1 MHAASGLLRR
11 SVDLMPALDPDR
23 LGLLPD
29 LGEAL
34 MDVGDFA
41 QAESVLR
48 GAIASAAAIGDHRLR
63 AEAGIGLLLL
73 RLFGDDSVSGADA
86 VREARRAITVF
97 DLVGDQVGA
106 AKAWRIIG
114 TVHANALRYGD
125 AAAAVERAI
134 ACARAGGDARLE
146 RRNTG
151 AYAIAAVYGPT
162 PVPAGIERCRE
173 IGAHAAGDRR
183 TEGLVLCALAQLE
196 AMRGEFAEAR
206 QLYTRGRA
214 VLAEVGGGV
223 LAASTALDSSAVELL
238 AGDPAAAERDLRR
251 DYALLDEL
259 GERYL
264 LPTMAGVLAQA
275 LIAQDRHDEAA
286 EICDRAEA
294 AVLADDLE
302 SHVLIHVVRAELDL
316 HAGRLADAAVA
327 DRRRHRHPARR
338 GRAQHPGR
346 TCRRQR
352 AGRGGDGQLGRR
364 LPRPGAGRCA
374 LPAEGQPRRRAAHG
388 RAAHGARPGPR
399 HRLIRCA
406 SGRSWSRARRARP

>member
-1 MHAASGLLRR
+1 VNGDRAPEFAEVTAYHLEQAHRYLAELGPLDDHGRELGRRAGERLAGAGQRAFERGDMHAASGLLRR
-11 SVDLMPALDPDR
+11 AVDLMPALDPDR

-146 RRNTG
+146 RRNT
-151 AYAIAAVYGPT
+151 AR
-162 PVPAGIERCRE
+162 AGGHRALSRDRCARCR
-173 IGAHAAGDRR
+173 
-183 TEGLVLCALAQLE
+183 
-196 AMRGEFAEAR
+196 
-206 QLYTRGRA
+206 
-214 VLAEVGGGV
+214 
-223 LAASTALDSSAVELL
+223 
-238 AGDPAAAERDLRR
+238 
-251 DYALLDEL
+251 
-259 GERYL
+259 
-264 LPTMAGVLAQA
+264 
-275 LIAQDRHDEAA
+275 
-286 EICDRAEA
+286 
-294 AVLADDLE
+294 
-302 SHVLIHVVRAELDL
+302 
-316 HAGRLADAAVA
+316 
-327 DRRRHRHPARR
+327 
-338 GRAQHPGR
+338 
-346 TCRRQR
+346 
-352 AGRGGDGQLGRR
+352 
-364 LPRPGAGRCA
+364 
-374 LPAEGQPRRRAAHG
+374 
-388 RAAHGARPGPR
+388 
-399 HRLIRCA
+399 
-406 SGRSWSRARRARP
+406 